1 MGYDVRAWT
10 ISVTSAARRRCAVR
24 FSGFTLCASMTR
36 VISAHERRVNSL
48 RYFSTSASSTL
59 IKYWMERLVGLC
71 RECGG
76 TDLVKV
82 EHTGHAGVKPDG
94 IACALSKLVARGGGE
109 ERSGDAECDGGRVG
123 CGGGAGRVET
133 GDELEAGEDVAPL
146 VGAADLDGARAV
158 LVEVVEVVRLQQ
170 LVRELGEREA
180 LVRGQPGTDTGT
192 RVRGGRGLGLRLTS
206 RD

>member
-1 MGYDVRAWT
+1 M
-10 ISVTSAARRRCAVR
+10 
-24 FSGFTLCASMTR
+24 CASMTR
-36 VISAHERRVNSL
+36 VMSAHERRVKSL

-59 IKYWMERLVGLC
+59 IKYWMERLAEF
-71 RECGG
+71 RWECGR

-82 EHTGHAGVKPDG
+82 EHTGHARVEPDG

-109 ERSGDAECDGGRVG
+109 ERGGDAECDGGRVG
-123 CGGGAGRVET
+123 GGGCGGRVEA
-133 GDELEAGEDVAPL
+133 GDELEASEDVAPL

-180 LVRGQPGTDTGT
+180 LVRGQPRTDAGT